1 MNIVIKEIPKT
12 GGNIENLAE
21 KDKASDI
28 ELKKKIFYFIVGT
41 ISIQTLAILFL
52 PYVSWIYPD
61 FEIDPWALRLLIVG
75 MLAQPYLILRIITTY
90 LFSK

>member
-1 MNIVIKEIPKT
+1 MNIKEIPKT
-12 GGNIENLAE
+12 GGEIEYLKE
-21 KDKASDI
+21 EDKAADI
-28 ELKKKIFYFIVGT
+28 ELKGKIFKFIVVT
-41 ISIQTLAILFL
+41 ISIQTVAILFL

-61 FEIDPWALRLLIVG
+61 FVIDPWALRLLILG